1 MKSNSRR
8 HTGGGKRERE
18 RPPPSSNFL
27 SPPGSGSCGVP
38 SPTTNFLPNQSL
50 VHFIKSLHIGNC
62 FAGNRLFIAVP
73 GWRDGWKVVGFSN
86 SMEAEGD
93 VNPIMGSP
101 PLQVPTPL
109 LLFSPPLQ
117 HQATPPLSITPLHL
131 NWTNWVKHLHRL
143 DIKLTYIS
151 TLTKGRAT
159 KSDEFSKKCQRGRG
173 HFQSKKLFRRFW
185 GP

>member
-1 MKSNSRR
+1 MVAR
-8 HTGGGKRERE
+8 GRERE

-38 SPTTNFLPNQSL
+38 SPTTNFMSNQSL
-50 VHFIKSLHIGNC
+50 AFIKSLYIDNC
-62 FAGNRLFIAVP
+62 FGGNILEIAVP
-73 GWRDGWKVVGFSN
+73 GNIFNFVQARCLVSWMDWLVGRMAEKLLVFSN

-101 PLQVPTPL
+101 PLQLPTPL

-151 TLTKGRAT
+151 THI
-159 KSDEFSKKCQRGRG
+159 SDLNIPLME
-173 HFQSKKLFRRFW
+173 H
-185 GP
+185 